1 MMADQLPL
9 IKQCMQDVKNGHYTT
24 FEQAKIAA
32 GGIVENQVDAITGVP
47 ALVTIDPTQQI
58 SSTLENIEIP
68 KDVADGASEDGNAVR
83 INEDAEN
90 DKA

>member
-1 MMADQLPL
+1 M
-9 IKQCMQDVKNGHYTT
+9 
-24 FEQAKIAA
+24 
-32 GGIVENQVDAITGVP
+32 P

-58 SSTLENIEIP
+58 SSTLTDIEIP

-83 INEDAEN
+83 INEDAED